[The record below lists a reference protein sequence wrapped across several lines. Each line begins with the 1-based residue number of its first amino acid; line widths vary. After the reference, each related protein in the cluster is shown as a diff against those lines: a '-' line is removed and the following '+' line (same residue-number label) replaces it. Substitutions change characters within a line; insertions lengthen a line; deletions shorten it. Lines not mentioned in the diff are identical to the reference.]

1 MKFRINLI
9 FIILFHISN
18 ITHSFYLISS
28 LIQYRA
34 DKNPT
39 INYLNYLNSLKPVPI
54 YSKNNLIKKTTY
66 DDIFLN
72 ICDNNICEFIMDNN
86 VTKLIVKYNNGLCKI
101 YYNTE
106 DKDND
111 NNINKLIQLYLMNLN
126 NRIYF
131 SSLDE
136 NEEKYYYEK

>member
-1 MKFRINLI
+1 
-9 FIILFHISN
+9 
-18 ITHSFYLISS
+18 
-28 LIQYRA
+28 
-34 DKNPT
+34 
-39 INYLNYLNSLKPVPI
+39 
-54 YSKNNLIKKTTY
+54 
-66 DDIFLN
+66 
-72 ICDNNICEFIMDNN
+72 MDNN

-106 DKDND
+106 DKDDD